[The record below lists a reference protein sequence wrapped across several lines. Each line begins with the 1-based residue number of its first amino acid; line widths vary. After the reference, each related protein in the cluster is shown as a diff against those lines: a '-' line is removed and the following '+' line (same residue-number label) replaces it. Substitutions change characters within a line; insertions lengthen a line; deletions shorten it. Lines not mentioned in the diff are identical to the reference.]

1 MRDPMRSPPRAGR
14 FVPLLALGVLTVLVP
29 GLYGVGVLDIT
40 AINQLG
46 RFLALAIVAVG
57 LDLVWGYTGIL
68 SLCQAMFFCFGG
80 YAMGMYMA
88 MHGPLSDKGVPRVL
102 TEVSSDVGGMTL
114 PLFWEPFGSF
124 WFALGAVVLVPGL
137 AALAFGWLTFR
148 SRVRGVYFSIITQA
162 TTIAVWL
169 IFCRN
174 ETKLCGT
181 NGLNKLEQMF
191 GYNMTTPG
199 ARFAAYLV
207 TVAALAATWAFAR
220 WLIASRTGRVLVAI
234 RDNESRLRFAG
245 YQPVAYK
252 TFIFTV
258 GAVLA
263 GIGGAL
269 YVPQNGIITPA
280 KMEAIESITMV
291 VWVAVGGRG
300 TLSGA
305 IIGAVVVNYL
315 QSVLTTLAPNAW
327 LFVLGAIFV
336 AVVLFLPTGLTG
348 LWAQLF
354 PAGGGK
360 VPDDDARADG
370 GAVSAPASV
379 QAKAAP

>member
-1 MRDPMRSPPRAGR
+1 MHDPMRSAPRAGR
-14 FVPLLALGVLTVLVP
+14 FVPLLALGVLAVLVP
-29 GLYGVGVLDIT
+29 GMYGVGLLDIT

-124 WFALGAVVLVPGL
+124 WFALAAVVLVPGL

-207 TVAALAATWAFAR
+207 TVAALAATWLFAR

-280 KMEAIESITMV
+280 KMAAIESITMV

-336 AVVLFLPTGLTG
+336 SVVLFLPTGLTG
-348 LWAQLF
+348 LWARLF
-354 PAGGGK
+354 PAGAGK
-360 VPDDDARADG
+360 VPDDDGRADG
-370 GAVSAPASV
+370 GASSAPAPV